1 MCDMKNEMSNA
12 TKTNHQATDFIR
24 EDYLKPESV
33 SVMMRRIKS
42 GVYEVSI
49 LSEDRDCTFESDV
62 AAAVAK
68 AIGGREWTHSY
79 GNGIT
84 VSAPAGFR
92 APNGFVRIDNL

>member
-1 MCDMKNEMSNA
+1 MKNEMSNA
-12 TKTNHQATDFIR
+12 IKTNHPASDFIR

-42 GVYEVSI
+42 GVYGVEI
-49 LSEDRDCTFESDV
+49 LHADRDYTFESDV

-68 AIGGREWTHSY
+68 AIGGREWTHFCGSS
-79 GNGIT
+79 IT

-92 APNGFVRIDNL
+92 APKGFVRIDNL